1 MGRKRLPSTETGKPF
16 KRFGGLLNVYA
27 RLGFDTPDVLHSR
40 ISTRQKILL
49 VRHALI
55 KNLLDS
61 FPEIEEVRK
70 NRHFRAL
77 LRIRKTGRSISVVLA
92 RHCTTQRGTSW
103 VLIAPKRERK
113 KIALV
118 ALLNEGNTSIKTIRV
133 FRRLPGGTFQIRIR
147 PESQWF
153 ISGEPLE
160 NSGDLLI
167 VIRRLLTRRKSIAA
181 LPAV

>member
-1 MGRKRLPSTETGKPF
+1 
-16 KRFGGLLNVYA
+16 LNVYA
-27 RLGFDTPDVLHSR
+27 RLGFNTPDVLRSQ

-55 KNLLDS
+55 KNLLDT

-77 LRIRKTGRSISVVLA
+77 LRVRKTGRLISVVLA
-92 RHCTTQRGTSW
+92 RCCKTHHGASW
-103 VLIAPKRERK
+103 LLIGPKSERR
-113 KIALV
+113 KITLL

-133 FRRLPGGTFQIRIR
+133 FRRLPADTFQIRIR

-153 ISGEPLE
+153 ISGEQLE
-160 NSGDLLI
+160 NQADLLT
-167 VIRRLLTRRKSIAA
+167 VIRHLLTRRRA
-181 LPAV
+181 